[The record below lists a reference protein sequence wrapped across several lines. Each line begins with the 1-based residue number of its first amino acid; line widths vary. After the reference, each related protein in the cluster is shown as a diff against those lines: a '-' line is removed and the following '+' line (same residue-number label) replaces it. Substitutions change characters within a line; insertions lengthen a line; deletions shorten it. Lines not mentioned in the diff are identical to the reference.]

1 VSSGLESPLPYSV
14 RIDADERVVRVDVSG
29 VFNADD
35 APRMTTD
42 ARGAAAASGFN
53 VLYDIREARAGKL
66 ENADLFWLPR
76 NVPALKD
83 PRAARVR
90 VATVFVESQRAIVE
104 FWENAFRNV
113 GLDVCGFEDESA
125 ALAWLN
131 NKS

>member
-1 VSSGLESPLPYSV
+1 MSTGREKPLPYSV
-14 RIDADERVVRVDVSG
+14 KIDADKRVVRVDVSG
-29 VFNADD
+29 VFNADE

-42 ARGAAAASGFN
+42 ARTAAAASGFN

-76 NVPALKD
+76 NVPVLKD

-90 VATVFVESQRAIVE
+90 IATVFVEPQRAVVE

-113 GLDVCGFEDESA
+113 GLDVCGFLDEGA

-131 NKS
+131 DK